1 MTDSERTWD
10 LFEAAFGWR
19 RWPSIRTSWPQFV
32 GGAMQPSGR
41 APDVTLSGLLEEGGV
56 LMSVPEKGALTSTR
70 HPRGEIP
77 ELVFREAVFWLHKAL
92 HVLGASEVHV
102 EMGLPTWSLSA
113 AYQSAYF
120 AARSMLGFLGVS
132 VAELKH
138 VSVAADLC
146 RDMQGVRP
154 LKMARI
160 GAFDEN
166 VEFRSLGVLF
176 DHRQIWLLFRRYCVQ
191 PAALFGQR
199 SGQHFFGMLNIS
211 DITRQRH
218 GLHYQLQYWVLDDLH
233 NFVYSEPFQ
242 NVDPTGTGR
251 ELFDR
256 EKPNFSLAAGAVLT
270 RMALAL
276 FKDVRTLTNR
286 LAGEREMVAAAFST
300 ERHPLFAE
308 TLRQEFGSAPVV

>member
-1 MTDSERTWD
+1 MYSAHPKFTWKWASR
-10 LFEAAFGWR
+10 LGRFLR
-19 RWPSIRTSWPQFV
+19 LI
-32 GGAMQPSGR
+32 R
-41 APDVTLSGLLEEGGV
+41 APTL
-56 LMSVPEKGALTSTR
+56 R
-70 HPRGEIP
+70 RDQC
-77 ELVFREAVFWLHKAL
+77 W
-92 HVLGASEVHV
+92 AS
-102 EMGLPTWSLSA
+102 L
-113 AYQSAYF
+113 
-120 AARSMLGFLGVS
+120 VS
-132 VAELKH
+132 VSPKLKH

-176 DHRQIWLLFRRYCVQ
+176 DHRQIWLLFRRILRTTSCTIW
-191 PAALFGQR
+191 PEEWAT
-199 SGQHFFGMLNIS
+199 FFSNVDIS

-276 FKDVRTLTNR
+276 FKDVCTLTNR

>member
-176 DHRQIWLLFRRYCVQ
+176 DHRQIWLLFRRILRTTSCTIW
-191 PAALFGQR
+191 PEEWAT
-199 SGQHFFGMLNIS
+199 FFSNVEH
-211 DITRQRH
+211 QRH
-218 GLHYQLQYWVLDDLH
+218 HKAKARSTLPTSILGFGRPTQLRVL
-233 NFVYSEPFQ
+233 
-242 NVDPTGTGR
+242 R
-251 ELFDR
+251 
-256 EKPNFSLAAGAVLT
+256 
-270 RMALAL
+270 ALP
-276 FKDVRTLTNR
+276 KC
-286 LAGEREMVAAAFST
+286 
-300 ERHPLFAE
+300 
-308 TLRQEFGSAPVV
+308 